1 MAEGACR
8 FSHHKS
14 KIGMNP
20 YEDLVAVLRRVR
32 AAIDQAEI
40 DDAVRRVAEL
50 TAKYSPQEREWANQ
64 LLQDVIAERR
74 QHGEC

>member
-1 MAEGACR
+1 
-8 FSHHKS
+8 
-14 KIGMNP
+14 
-20 YEDLVAVLRRVR
+20 VAGSRGLPPR
-32 AAIDQAEI
+32 
-40 DDAVRRVAEL
+40 DAVRCVAEF